1 MGSLN
6 LRLQSTSTILETP
19 HEHRW
24 RGSTQISG
32 KAAGLTDLSL
42 AVYSPPDR
50 PPAPVNVSVMHLRA
64 DSATISW
71 EVPEGDIIIGFSIS
85 QQVILKTSNAKKG
98 KGKKIKF
105 KVSFF
110 LSFLLF

>member
-98 KGKKIKF
+98 KKIKF
-105 KVSFF
+105 KVSFL